1 MECPICYD
9 AITSQ
14 TGVVTTSCGHS
25 YHFKCISSWLGTQ
38 EAGSCPCC
46 RKEMSG
52 TENFPEEAEAD
63 AESDDESEEDE
74 PEEVE
79 FTRAELGAFL
89 RARGG
94 CYVERTLDTVCPEL
108 CGLTFTELN
117 FLMIGV
123 CGRSLTDAE
132 WDELIEWHESND
144 ESEAEEAPTMSLNI
158 SVKLTEDGWTRSVEE
173 TADV

>member
-1 MECPICYD
+1 
-9 AITSQ
+9 
-14 TGVVTTSCGHS
+14 
-25 YHFKCISSWLGTQ
+25 
-38 EAGSCPCC
+38 
-46 RKEMSG
+46 MSG
-52 TENFPEEAEAD
+52 TENFPEEAE
-63 AESDDESEEDE
+63 SDDESYEDE

-89 RARGG
+89 RARDG
-94 CYVERTLDTVCPEL
+94 CYVERTLDTICPEV

-123 CGRSLTDAE
+123 CGKSLTDAE
-132 WDELIEWHESND
+132 WDELIEAQESDD
-144 ESEAEEAPTMSLNI
+144 ESEEEEAEAPTMSLSI